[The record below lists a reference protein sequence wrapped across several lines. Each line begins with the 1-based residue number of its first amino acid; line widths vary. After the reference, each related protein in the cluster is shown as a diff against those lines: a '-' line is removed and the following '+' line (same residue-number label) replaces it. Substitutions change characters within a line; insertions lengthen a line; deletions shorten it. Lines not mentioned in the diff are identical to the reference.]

1 MYSHCIYIRMKVQI
15 QKWGNSLALRISK
28 SFAIETNIQQGTIV
42 DVSVRGDTIVLRPAR
57 DDLALSEL
65 LANVTPENIHSEID
79 FGMPRGN
86 EIW

>member
-1 MYSHCIYIRMKVQI
+1 MKVQI